1 MNLLLSSVILFILVA
16 PGLIFRFSYLQGTYA
31 KLNFKVSAIDEVF
44 WALIPAVFFQLT
56 GVLLL
61 ENIFGANVRIDIIY
75 QMMNAEKS
83 SELDFTVVRN
93 GLFPF
98 LLYIASLIII
108 SAGSGRFL
116 RFLIRKFR
124 LDIRYRFF
132 RLNNEWHYLFSGE
145 ILDFPNVP
153 GESENI
159 DFIQVDLLANT
170 SEGSVIYSGI
180 LQDYYLSKDNGLDR
194 LYLSQVYRRKLK
206 DDLEY
211 AEQSPVQKLDERYY
225 QMPGELFVIH
235 YDKIMNMNVTY
246 HRFSLE
252 EELEKDEPEAE

>member
-31 KLNFKVSAIDEVF
+31 KLNFKVSAIDEIF

-61 ENIFGANVRIDIIY
+61 ENIFGTEVRIDIIY

-83 SELDFTVVRN
+83 SELDFAALRN
-93 GLFPF
+93 GFSPF
-98 LLYIASLIII
+98 LIYIASLIIV
-108 SAGSGRFL
+108 SASIGRIL
-116 RFLIRKFR
+116 RSAIRKFR

-145 ILDFPNVP
+145 ILDFPDVP

-159 DFIQVDLLANT
+159 DFIQIDLLANT

-206 DDLEY
+206 DDLGY
-211 AEQSPVQKLDERYY
+211 AEQAPVQQLDDRYY

-235 YDKIMNMNVTY
+235 YDKIINMNVTY
-246 HRFSLE
+246 HRFSAE
-252 EELEKDEPEAE
+252 EEPNEQEAE

>member
-1 MNLLLSSVILFILVA
+1 MNLLLSSILLFILVA

-31 KLNFKVSAIDEVF
+31 KLNFKVSAIDEIF
-44 WALIPAVFFQLT
+44 WALIPALFFQLT
-56 GVLLL
+56 AMLVL
-61 ENIFGANVRIDIIY
+61 ENIFLVQTRIDVIY
-75 QMMNAEKS
+75 QLITSDS
-83 SELDFTVVRN
+83 SSDINFNTIRAGFL
-93 GLFPF
+93 PF
-98 LLYIASLIII
+98 LIYTFSLILI
-108 SAGSGRFL
+108 SAACGRLL
-116 RFLIRKFR
+116 RSIIRRLK

-145 ILDFPNVP
+145 ILDFPDVI
-153 GESENI
+153 GKSENI
-159 DFIQVDLLANT
+159 EIIQVDLLANT

-206 DDLEY
+206 DDLAY
-211 AEQSPVQKLDERYY
+211 SDQSNIQKLDERYY

-235 YDKIMNMNVTY
+235 YDKIINMNVTY

-252 EELEKDEPEAE
+252 EEKEDEREDQ